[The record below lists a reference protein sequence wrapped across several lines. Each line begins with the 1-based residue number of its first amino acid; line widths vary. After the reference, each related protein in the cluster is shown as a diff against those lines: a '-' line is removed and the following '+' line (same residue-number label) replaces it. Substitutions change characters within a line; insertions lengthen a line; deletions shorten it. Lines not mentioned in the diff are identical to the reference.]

1 VGQIVKVEENE
12 YFPCDLILLNSSA
25 PNGICYVETKNLDG
39 ETNLKHRKADSQ
51 TVALCRNDH
60 DALNNFNQAILEC
73 EKENEFIYKFNG

>member
-1 VGQIVKVEENE
+1 MGQIVKVEENE